1 VQFWLA
7 WCILHRSGLA
17 AIHPSP
23 KEHHPDMP
31 HTHDAPFS
39 PGQPPAPL
47 PPSHPTRTLILDAAE
62 ALFSEKG
69 FDGTTFRE
77 VAKQA
82 GVQLSVTTYHFAS
95 KQALFEDVIGRRAAA
110 LGERRAQ
117 AMQALRGRRNW
128 RAEDLIQTI
137 VGPLLAFSTSGD
149 PGWKAYG
156 RLIAMIGSD
165 NRWLDLVERHFN
177 QTPQLFIE
185 VFLERYPGVPRVKA
199 ARGYSFLV
207 GLMLAVFTQ
216 SRRID
221 RLSDNAYSGEDLAAS
236 VADLV
241 PFVAAGLRA
250 LAAQRGERPSAAEE
264 APSAGQGR
272 QGRALSPAGSRPL
285 ASSRPIPDAPSRERR

>member
-1 VQFWLA
+1 M
-7 WCILHRSGLA
+7 
-17 AIHPSP
+17 
-23 KEHHPDMP
+23 PD
-31 HTHDAPFS
+31 THEAPFS
-39 PGQPPAPL
+39 PGPPPAPL

-82 GVQLSVTTYHFAS
+82 GVQLSVTTYHFTS

-117 AMQALRGRRNW
+117 AMQALRGRKSW
-128 RAEDLIQTI
+128 RAEDLIQAI

-165 NRWLDLVERHFN
+165 NRWLDLIERHFN

-250 LAAQRGERPSAAEE
+250 LAAQRGDQSSVADK
-264 APSAGQGR
+264 APSAEPKAARGR
-272 QGRALSPAGSRPL
+272 RPV
-285 ASSRPIPDAPSRERR
+285 SDPPRQRR

>member
-1 VQFWLA
+1 M
-7 WCILHRSGLA
+7 H
-17 AIHPSP
+17 
-23 KEHHPDMP
+23 E
-31 HTHDAPFS
+31 TPFS
-39 PGQPPAPL
+39 PDAPPAPL

-117 AMQALRGRRNW
+117 AMQALRGRDDW
-128 RAEDLIQTI
+128 QVEDLIQAV
-137 VGPLLAFSTSGD
+137 VGPLLAFSLSGD
-149 PGWKAYG
+149 PGWRAYG

-165 NRWLDLVERHFN
+165 NRWLDLIERHFN
-177 QTPQLFIE
+177 QTPMLFVE
-185 VFLERYPGVPRVKA
+185 VFMERYPGVSRVKA

-207 GLMLAVFTQ
+207 GLLLAVFTQ

-221 RLSDNAYSGEDLAAS
+221 RLSDHAYSGEDLAAS

-250 LAAQRGERPSAAEE
+250 LTVEPSGPQAKARHSEPTAARTKHTRRTSPTLPRAVAAASASDAIRQRRRKP
-264 APSAGQGR
+264 R
-272 QGRALSPAGSRPL
+272 GSGGPPR
-285 ASSRPIPDAPSRERR
+285 SDTRE